1 MVYWKSQY
9 PENILDINYFDLV
22 TDTDAQLLKI
32 EEFLQIDRRGGGSKP
47 INYLKNCIQCAIVY
61 WRRYSTPQWSGDLY
75 EIFSRARGVLR
86 IVAIVTLGVFV
97 FL

>member
-1 MVYWKSQY
+1 MYRWDDILAYIRSYEKLMVYWKSQY

-47 INYLKNCIQCAIVY
+47 INYLKKLHPMCNCLLA
-61 WRRYSTPQWSGDLY
+61 
-75 EIFSRARGVLR
+75 
-86 IVAIVTLGVFV
+86 
-97 FL
+97 

>member
-32 EEFLQIDRRGGGSKP
+32 EEFLQIDRRGG
-47 INYLKNCIQCAIVY
+47 
-61 WRRYSTPQWSGDLY
+61 W
-75 EIFSRARGVLR
+75 E
-86 IVAIVTLGVFV
+86 
-97 FL
+97 